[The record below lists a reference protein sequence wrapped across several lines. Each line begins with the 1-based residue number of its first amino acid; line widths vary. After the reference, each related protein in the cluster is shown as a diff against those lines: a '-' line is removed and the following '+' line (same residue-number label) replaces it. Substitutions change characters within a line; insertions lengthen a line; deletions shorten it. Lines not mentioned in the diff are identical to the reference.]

1 MKTCLRKLKLYGDLA
16 EYLGVKEIEID
27 VATVAKSIRCLLAYY
42 PQAEHYMM
50 NRSYKVL
57 VEDRPTEVEEIHYP
71 AGKGDI
77 KIIPV
82 LAGAGGRGLN
92 SIILG
97 GILIGAA
104 IFTGGGTLAFG
115 TAGLGFTGGAT
126 IGSFGIGAFA
136 ANLGLALIIGG
147 ISQLLTPIP
156 QTPEEDPD
164 KSFAFN
170 SPVNVSRAGLVI
182 PLIYGQALV
191 GSSVISAAIE
201 TNTVKDDTNPFEIF
215 KQ

>member
-16 EYLGVKEIEID
+16 EHLGVKEIEID

-42 PQAEHYMM
+42 PKAESYMM
-50 NRSYKVL
+50 NRNYRVL
-57 VEDRPTEVEEIHYP
+57 VEDRPTELEELHYP

-82 LAGAGGRGLN
+82 IAGEGGRGLN
-92 SIILG
+92 SILLG
-97 GILIGAA
+97 GFLIGVSIFMPGAA
-104 IFTGGGTLAFG
+104 PVLSMGGF
-115 TAGLGFTGGAT
+115 TAGSAGASAFSVALGN
-126 IGSFGIGAFA
+126 IG
-136 ANLGLALIIGG
+136 LGLVFNG
-147 ISQLLTPIP
+147 INQMLTPTP
-156 QTPEEDPD
+156 STPEEDPD

-182 PLIYGQALV
+182 PLIYGQTLV

-201 TNTVKDDTNPFEIF
+201 TNTVKDDLNPFDIF